1 MGRKQ
6 FTKLPAAPAHYEFYN
21 PASAQVS
28 KDKAFDAAQKA
39 HDQHASSLPM
49 LQPGSLVSL
58 QDPHTG
64 LWNKEGVVTEV
75 RGDKLS
81 YSVQVGNRLFVRS
94 RKMLKLKKQ
103 ATTNS
108 ASNNQSN
115 IRTSQANTCK
125 SSLPNSSHSKQATRG
140 HPNKRLSSTKQQ
152 QPSSSSKKAP
162 RGQPR
167 RQQATPRQQTQLPTQ
182 PLQPFTQQPP
192 STWDP
197 GFPQNQRCRQR
208 RPSPKRATR
217 RSNSTGPSSAQGS
230 PPWPS
235 SSYYWYSST
244 FATARI
250 SGQIGG
256 QGRLSCTTSCTP
268 VSYTHLTLPTIYSV

>member
-1 MGRKQ
+1 
-6 FTKLPAAPAHYEFYN
+6 
-21 PASAQVS
+21 
-28 KDKAFDAAQKA
+28 
-39 HDQHASSLPM
+39 M
-49 LQPGSLVSL
+49 LRSLVGSEMCIR
-58 QDPHTG
+58 D
-64 LWNKEGVVTEV
+64 
-75 RGDKLS
+75 R
-81 YSVQVGNRLFVRS
+81 
-94 RKMLKLKKQ
+94 
-103 ATTNS
+103 
-108 ASNNQSN
+108 SN

-140 HPNKRLSSTKQQ
+140 HPNKRLSSTKRQ

-167 RQQATPRQQTQLPTQ
+167 RQQATPLQQQPQLPI
-182 PLQPFTQQPP
+182 QPFTRQPL

-197 GFPQNQRCRQR
+197 GSPQSQRCRPR

-217 RSNSTGPSSAQGS
+217 RSSSTGPSSVQGYH
-230 PPWPS
+230 PWPS

-256 QGRLSCTTSCTP
+256 QGGLSCTTSCTLSTGRHQ
-268 VSYTHLTLPTIYSV
+268 VRSQCRWDILSLIHI